1 MDPTFG
7 TNYDFAVAAIAG
19 LLTEA
24 DTNFNQDKT
33 GALIPAGSLIQR
45 HFRSFEGEWYVQDAW
60 RMKPNLTVTFG
71 LRHSL
76 LQPPYET
83 HGNQAAPTTSLHDWF
98 DQRGYDQTLGVVT
111 RPVISMDIFGQANGK
126 KPYWGWDYKDFAPR
140 LAIAYSPD
148 SDSGVMHTL
157 FGNKGKSSI
166 RAGYGL
172 YYDHFGQGVVNTFD
186 RQGSFGLTTQIA
198 NGANVQDVDCTAR
211 YIGLFTIPNGTF
223 CGQNYQ
229 PAAPGAFPVTPPTGF
244 NDGSF
249 AIYWGLDDKLKTPF
263 SHVFDLSFTREL
275 PKQFVVEA
283 SYVGRL
289 GHRLLQEV
297 DLAMPLDLVD
307 PSSGMDYFKA
317 ATMLS
322 KATDAGTDINQ
333 LAPIP
338 YWENMFPGA
347 AGNLGF
353 GPPGDPAN
361 LGCAPGAD
369 PNAANYTATQ
379 SMYDMY
385 SCFRGNE
392 TAGTVLRRLVLPSSL
407 CRGYWRKPLCLL
419 GRPVLVPLRLEKPGK
434 QCLSCLAIHSAPS
447 HGQRPPIR
455 LQLHLF

>member
-1 MDPTFG
+1 M
-7 TNYDFAVAAIAG
+7 N
-19 LLTEA
+19 
-24 DTNFNQDKT
+24 
-33 GALIPAGSLIQR
+33 
-45 HFRSFEGEWYVQDAW
+45 
-60 RMKPNLTVTFG
+60 
-71 LRHSL
+71 
-76 LQPPYET
+76 
-83 HGNQAAPTTSLHDWF
+83 
-98 DQRGYDQTLGVVT
+98 
-111 RPVISMDIFGQANGK
+111 
-126 KPYWGWDYKDFAPR
+126 
-140 LAIAYSPD
+140 
-148 SDSGVMHTL
+148 
-157 FGNKGKSSI
+157 
-166 RAGYGL
+166 
-172 YYDHFGQGVVNTFD
+172 
-186 RQGSFGLTTQIA
+186 RQGSFGLTTLIT
-198 NGANVQDVDCTAR
+198 NGAAVQDVDCTAR

-249 AIYWGLDDKLKTPF
+249 AIYWGLDDKLKTPY

-275 PKQFVVEA
+275 PKQFVVQA
-283 SYVGRL
+283 SYFGRL

-338 YWENMFPGA
+338 YWENMFPAA

-353 GPPGDPAN
+353 GSPGDPAN

-369 PNAANYTATQ
+369 PNATNYTATQ

-392 TAGTVLRRLVLPSSL
+392 TTALFVADLYCLP
-407 CRGYWRKPLCLL
+407 
-419 GRPVLVPLRLEKPGK
+419 LVPRLPAETPLPIGTTSSRPSTPGK
-434 QCLSCLAIHSAPS
+434 ARESVPIMPCNLPCAVPWQMGCNSISTTPFPS
-447 HGQRPPIR
+447 HWMKVPTLRG
-455 LQLHLF
+455 